1 MDVTCTAINLI
12 YLIIC
17 FLPFYVIVSFHFS
30 FLFPYIFLSFFSPSP
45 LLILPIMQR
54 LYTFFFQFWG
64 SPLLLHIL
72 LSFRLYVTSDP
83 PFHVIWLCLSS
94 FSVVLQ
100 YLIGKLVR
108 LLRYLL
114 LLKFSSS

>member
-30 FLFPYIFLSFFSPSP
+30 LLFPYIFFLF
-45 LLILPIMQR
+45 
-54 LYTFFFQFWG
+54 
-64 SPLLLHIL
+64 SPLLLCLFSPSCNAYVLSSSSFGFPPSTSYL
-72 LSFRLYVTSDP
+72 LAFRLYLTSDP

-94 FSVVLQ
+94 FSVALQ